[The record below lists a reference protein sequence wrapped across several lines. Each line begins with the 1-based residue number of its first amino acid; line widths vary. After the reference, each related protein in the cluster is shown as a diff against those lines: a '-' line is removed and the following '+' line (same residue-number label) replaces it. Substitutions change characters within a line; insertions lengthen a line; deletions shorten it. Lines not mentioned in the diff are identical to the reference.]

1 VYTIHNRCR
10 ACNFGPPILP
20 GGTKAGAN
28 SDRLLP
34 AFSLGVQPLAN
45 DFCADGEE
53 RAGLAPLEIL
63 LCPQCG
69 LAQLSVVVDPGI
81 LYAKDYPYVTS
92 KSDTMRQHF
101 ELLWNDCSA
110 QASCKTVLEIGSNDG
125 DFLNY
130 CRGHGAEAV
139 IGIEPA
145 ANLAQAAEKQ
155 GIRTIRDFFNPVSAA
170 MASQAMPKVGMI
182 FARHVFCHVPDWQ
195 AFMANLQLLAGPET
209 LICIEVPYV
218 MDQLKAISFDQI
230 YHEHCSYL
238 SIRAIKALLN
248 GGPFCLKDLK
258 HYTIHG
264 GAILLMIQ
272 RRSPEIKA
280 SQTVLEYLDAES
292 ATQKSWQEFAEK
304 SSDAIEKLKGLIK
317 QLRKEGKRV
326 VGFGAS
332 AKSTVWINAMG
343 LTRADLSCVY
353 DCTPSKWYRYIP
365 GTDIPIVNQGG
376 FYVDDPEYAV
386 IFAWNFA
393 EEIMDKNRKWMEGGG
408 SFIVPIP
415 EAKIYRAETSFKPY
429 DAPVAAG

>member
-1 VYTIHNRCR
+1 VYSIHNRCR

-20 GGTKAGAN
+20 GGTKAGSTN
-28 SDRLLP
+28 DRLIP
-34 AFSLGVQPLAN
+34 AFNLGVQPLAN
-45 DFCADGEE
+45 DFCTDGEE
-53 RAGLAPLEIL
+53 RAGFAPLEVL

-69 LAQLSVVVDPGI
+69 LAQLSVVVNPEI
-81 LYAKDYPYVTS
+81 LYRKNYPYVTS
-92 KSDTMRQHF
+92 KSDTMKQHF
-101 ELLWNDCSA
+101 AALWADCFPLA
-110 QASCKTVLEIGSNDG
+110 RTKTVLEIGSNDG
-125 DFLNY
+125 DFLAF
-130 CRGHGAEAV
+130 CRAHGAESV

-145 ANLAQAAEKQ
+145 KNLAAAAEKQ
-155 GIRTIRDFFNPVSAA
+155 GIRTIHDFFGTMSAA
-170 MASQAMPKVGMI
+170 MAGQAMPEVGMI

-195 AFMANLQLLAGPET
+195 AFMANLQLLAGPDT

-218 MDQLKAISFDQI
+218 MDQLKALSFDQI

-248 GGPFCLKDLK
+248 AGPFCLRDIR

-272 RRSPEIKA
+272 RRQPSVVA
-280 SQTVLEYLDAES
+280 SKMVLDYLDAES
-292 ATQKSWQEFAEK
+292 ATRETWEEFSAKSH
-304 SSDAIEKLKGLIK
+304 DAIQKLRGLIK

-343 LTRADLSCVY
+343 LTRADLACVY
-353 DCTPSKWYRYIP
+353 DCTPEKWYRYIP
-365 GTDIPIVNQGG
+365 GTDIPVAHQGG

-393 EEIMDKNRKWMEGGG
+393 EEIMDKNRKWMEAGG

-415 EAKIYRAETSFKPY
+415 EAKIYRRASP
-429 DAPVAAG
+429 PCSV